1 MVGTAQANTTADVS
15 NRPTATPPK
24 DSPLNLPVSKI
35 SLKSLIQKATKSFN
49 ENQID
54 EAASVAEQIVDS
66 DPNNVLAL
74 RILGVSARM
83 SLKFEQSLEYYYRAI
98 KLKGESSALHF
109 EKGVTYAEMKRQREA
124 YECFL
129 KSTQFNPPYQPAF
142 VNISTFWSSRND
154 TKNRSNGRGKQ
165 SSSRAIALWHAPNLA
180 NSLRECG
187 RVADA
192 ISHYELAVKYRPD
205 YAKAKW
211 NLGICH
217 VLLGHFAQAWPLFEL
232 HNVAEEVKLD
242 KYPQPRW
249 DGSPLAGKTIVV
261 HAEQGIGDEVLF
273 ASCFDD
279 VIRQAGKTILVCE
292 PRLQKLFARSFP
304 RHRLRFGRG
313 EKTGGPCRWRSWSTF
328 KFPRQPATLFSQSCG
343 RFSSARSIPDG
354 RSRMLETWRQRLS
367 QHGGLKI
374 GISWRAGGKAN
385 EGRKRTIE
393 LLDWRD
399 ILSVANVTFINLQYG
414 DTVDDLAQ
422 VQQELGGEFSTGNRA
437 IPWWIWTATP
447 PKSRRWTW

>member
-1 MVGTAQANTTADVS
+1 
-15 NRPTATPPK
+15 
-24 DSPLNLPVSKI
+24 
-35 SLKSLIQKATKSFN
+35 
-49 ENQID
+49 
-54 EAASVAEQIVDS
+54 
-66 DPNNVLAL
+66 
-74 RILGVSARM
+74 M
-83 SLKFEQSLEYYYRAI
+83 SLKFEQSLEYYSRAI

-142 VNISTFWSSRND
+142 VNIS
-154 TKNRSNGRGKQ
+154 
-165 SSSRAIALWHAPNLA
+165 AILEQQERYEESLQWARKAVELKSDCPLAHYNLA

-217 VLLGHFAQAWPLFEL
+217 VLLGQFAKAWPLFEL
-232 HNVAEEVKLD
+232 RDVAEEVKLD

-304 RHRLRFGRG
+304 RATVYAWARRKDWGPMPLAEAGRLSNSRG
-313 EKTGGPCRWRSWSTF
+313 
-328 KFPRQPATLFSQSCG
+328 QPATLFSQSCG

-354 RSRMLETWRQRLS
+354 RSGTVGNLAAAIVAARGLESRHLLAGWRQSQRRSQANDRTARL
-367 QHGGLKI
+367 
-374 GISWRAGGKAN
+374 A
-385 EGRKRTIE
+385 
-393 LLDWRD
+393 
-399 ILSVANVTFINLQYG
+399 
-414 DTVDDLAQ
+414 
-422 VQQELGGEFSTGNRA
+422 
-437 IPWWIWTATP
+437 
-447 PKSRRWTW
+447 